1 MENRIEKL
9 ESEIQNLKK
18 LIGVLVDSI
27 TATEGK
33 LSYYDEYRSP
43 YSPKTSEENLLIK
56 LSENLKENNIETE
69 WF

>member
-27 TATEGK
+27 IATEGR
-33 LSYYDEYRSP
+33 LDSYDGNGEKVESYKRD
-43 YSPKTSEENLLIK
+43 LLLK
-56 LSENLKENNIETE
+56 LSELLKQNNIETE
-69 WF
+69 QFI